1 MLSYQDRLNI
11 ERDELNDRISKL
23 KNFIANNETFRN
35 LQEAERGRMT
45 RQLEAMTEYSQ
56 ILAERLKFARR

>member
-1 MLSYQDRLNI
+1 MLSYQERLAV
-11 ERDELNDRISKL
+11 EKDELNDRISKL

-45 RQLEAMTEYSQ
+45 RQLEVMTEYSQ
-56 ILAERLKFARR
+56 ILAERIKAARR